1 MTKILQLNRPFIIHA
16 KINYQRVQEAQVY
29 IFPPVVDCVWEPWSE
44 WTACNVTCNEGTRWR
59 TREKN
64 PEKYDG
70 NPCLG
75 ETLEAESCFPKHC
88 PSMMNIMQ
96 THTNSLQR

>member
-1 MTKILQLNRPFIIHA
+1 MFVPA
-16 KINYQRVQEAQVY
+16 KIYYQLVQGTQVY

-44 WTACNVTCNEGTRWR
+44 WTACNVTCNDGTRWR
-59 TREKN
+59 TREKI

-75 ETLEAESCFPKHC
+75 EAWETERCFPKHC
-88 PSMMNIMQ
+88 PSMNIM
-96 THTNSLQR
+96 